1 MFKII
6 DYFVAG
12 NAYGTYSNL
21 VIMFMFMSVMVIIS
35 VTLLAK
41 TWILLRKTS
50 NDANKYL
57 LRTMLGILLLN
68 LGEWSLTVTELITGQ
83 KWGIFSIH
91 PRTFNVFGHE
101 ISIRIAPEFGSRR

>member
-83 KWGIFSIH
+83 KSDMQVPPGKNMKFRKKNKQLH
-91 PRTFNVFGHE
+91 RKHHG
-101 ISIRIAPEFGSRR
+101 